1 MCIMTIKDILFCS
14 INATQHCVTICLW
27 LLLGREKRGSYSVY
41 WHTDMDEMGTRHM
54 PLMYFYNVV
63 RNHES
68 LHATL
73 NVTLGLRTDSEL
85 NTKGFERLF
94 SNPTPFNHHAHFKV
108 DRDKMILHLTLVISC
123 LTALVA
129 FLT

>member
-1 MCIMTIKDILFCS
+1 
-14 INATQHCVTICLW
+14 
-27 LLLGREKRGSYSVY
+27 
-41 WHTDMDEMGTRHM
+41 MDEMGTRHM

-108 DRDKMILHLTLVISC
+108 DRDKNDPSSYLGNKLFDSSSCILDIIFFYTVGNVYC
-123 LTALVA
+123 DVDV
-129 FLT
+129 